1 MDGLEFNKIAAAI
14 LIALL
19 TVKGADLISQALIHS
34 TVLKEPAYKIEG
46 VVGIIPPAGLQ
57 AEKKGPSPIEPLLA
71 TANLERGAE
80 VFKKCTSCHTI
91 DKGAGNRIGPNLYDV
106 IGSEK
111 GKHPPDYSFSAAMEN
126 KGGTWTYDDLNKFL
140 YNPRGFVSGTK
151 MSFVGVK
158 DDKDRA
164 ALIAYLRSHSD
175 TPFPLPVGQTQKTPA
190 SSGEL
195 SKPVVLEH

>member
-1 MDGLEFNKIAAAI
+1 MDGLEFNKIAAAV

-19 TVKGADLISQALIHS
+19 TVKGADLISRALIHP
-34 TVLKEPAYKIEG
+34 TVLKEAAYKIEG
-46 VVGIIPPAGLQ
+46 VANVPHSLDHQ
-57 AEKKGPSPIEPLLA
+57 AKKKGPGPIEPLLA

-80 VFKKCTSCHTI
+80 VFKKCTGCHTI

-111 GKHPPDYSFSAAMEN
+111 GKHPPDYAFSSAMEN

-140 YNPRGFVSGTK
+140 YDPRAFVPGTK

-175 TPFPLPVGQTQKTPA
+175 APLPLPA
-190 SSGEL
+190 DSPTSSGEK
-195 SKPVVLEH
+195 SKPVAQEH